1 MPTAM
6 IRLAAG
12 RTEMTREAMLLC
24 FFAGANSIF
33 FGEKLLTTPNP
44 APHRDAQ
51 LFEELGMKAMTRGR
65 A

>member
-1 MPTAM
+1 
-6 IRLAAG
+6 
-12 RTEMTREAMLLC
+12 MTREAMLLC